1 VGFQPSEV
9 EYHAGAYQGGGDPD
23 IDPPLAEDGVV
34 DLLGDTVPYRYR
46 RIVVLE
52 GTVRLQGD
60 VVLRDIVD
68 PGQEIRIRE
77 VVGIEDDDF
86 IDSLFQVF
94 QGVGDGFMFHAMLEI
109 RREELDRELGERLV
123 RFLPHMVRYHDHPVF
138 VRRIVLQEDALHG
151 FLYDLVFLIGGE
163 DDGELLEPYAPVLPV
178 PPPKKGRQ
186 RKK

>member
-1 VGFQPSEV
+1 MPEPIK
-9 EYHAGAYQGGGDPD
+9 EEEIPTLT
-23 IDPPLAEDGVV
+23 PPLAEDGVV

-86 IDSLFQVF
+86 IDSLF
-94 QGVGDGFMFHAMLEI
+94 
-109 RREELDRELGERLV
+109 
-123 RFLPHMVRYHDHPVF
+123 
-138 VRRIVLQEDALHG
+138 
-151 FLYDLVFLIGGE
+151 
-163 DDGELLEPYAPVLPV
+163 
-178 PPPKKGRQ
+178 
-186 RKK
+186 

>member
-1 VGFQPSEV
+1 MVHEDVLGVIDKDIFRGEIDLQLLVLGESAALGHVGFQPSEV

-68 PGQEIRIRE
+68 PGQE
-77 VVGIEDDDF
+77 G
-86 IDSLFQVF
+86 
-94 QGVGDGFMFHAMLEI
+94 
-109 RREELDRELGERLV
+109 
-123 RFLPHMVRYHDHPVF
+123 
-138 VRRIVLQEDALHG
+138 
-151 FLYDLVFLIGGE
+151 
-163 DDGELLEPYAPVLPV
+163 
-178 PPPKKGRQ
+178 
-186 RKK
+186 

>member
-1 VGFQPSEV
+1 MGFQPSEV

-34 DLLGDTVPYRYR
+34 DLFGDTVPYRYR

-77 VVGIEDDDF
+77 VVGIEDDDL
-86 IDSLFQVF
+86 IDSPF
-94 QGVGDGFMFHAMLEI
+94 
-109 RREELDRELGERLV
+109 
-123 RFLPHMVRYHDHPVF
+123 RYSK
-138 VRRIVLQEDALHG
+138 A
-151 FLYDLVFLIGGE
+151 
-163 DDGELLEPYAPVLPV
+163 
-178 PPPKKGRQ
+178 
-186 RKK
+186 